1 MFIVME
7 VGWQYNDESYDQYG
21 YEKPVKLFKDKKKA
35 QEYANQLTL
44 QQINPRETFRDID
57 YTYERYISD
66 DQIKELNEIGITF
79 SRNLY
84 NQRIFSKD
92 TPDDTVL
99 KAFEILHLSFFE
111 VLEIE

>member
-7 VGWQYNDESYDQYG
+7 VGWQYNDESYNQYG

-44 QQINPRETFRDID
+44 QQINPRETFREAD
-57 YTYERYISD
+57 YTYERHISD
-66 DQIKELNEIGITF
+66 EQIKQLNKIGIKYK
-79 SRNLY
+79 RNDY
-84 NQRIFSKD
+84 YQTIFSKD
-92 TPDDTVL
+92 TPDDVVL

-111 VLEIE
+111 VLEVE